1 MLKSILHPAHEA
13 RSVLVKKKDSLSWT
27 TNPDQHIGK
36 SQQTNYCAITAP
48 HSLAS
53 MYSIHHTTL
62 LINTQ
67 VYLHLNASKCHTR
80 KWQNK
85 TNPSICKKH
94 KNIKGYSQTMT
105 QRYFS
110 ASLLQSAWKVLQII
124 TFIFSVNYIHS
135 QKQGKVC
142 MCVSA
147 HACVMECVHLCIH
160 HKI

>member
-27 TNPDQHIGK
+27 TNPDQHVGK

-53 MYSIHHTTL
+53 MYSIHHTSL

-85 TNPSICKKH
+85 TNPSICKKQKH
-94 KNIKGYSQTMT
+94 KRLQPDHDSTLFLSIFTAVSMKSITDYHIYIFCKLYT
-105 QRYFS
+105 QSETR
-110 ASLLQSAWKVLQII
+110 
-124 TFIFSVNYIHS
+124 
-135 QKQGKVC
+135 QGVHVC
-142 MCVSA
+142 ECTCLCDGMCALMYTS
-147 HACVMECVHLCIH
+147 
-160 HKI
+160 